1 MDDRAQ
7 KGLILKEARE
17 AKGIALE
24 TVHEATKIPLDAL
37 KAIEEG
43 YRVRTMTDFYYRA
56 FVKLYTNYL
65 GIEITKVLED
75 YQPEEI
81 PKPMAF
87 HRGKN
92 FWEDEKPTIFTPN
105 VVRNIIKAVVIIFGI
120 FIVIRVGGCIFKRI
134 PESNSKKT
142 TRAKTVKK
150 KSTPIVMSK
159 PIVAKSKPGEKSSRI
174 SGKKVNLVVRAKER
188 TWLRVSTDGSE
199 VFRSSLSK
207 GAVESWDAKER
218 IELSGKNLRGLELE
232 LNGKAIRSLA
242 DGVRGIHKIVI
253 TPNGFTVEE

>member
-7 KGLILKEARE
+7 KGLILREARE

-43 YRVRTMTDFYYRA
+43 YRVRIMTDFYYRA

-65 GIEITKVLED
+65 GIEITKVLKD
-75 YQPEEI
+75 YHAEEI
-81 PKPMAF
+81 PKPTSF

-92 FWEDEKPTIFTPN
+92 FWEDERPTIFTPN
-105 VVRNIIKAVVIIFGI
+105 VVRNIIKAVVIIFGL
-120 FIVIRVGGCIFKRI
+120 FVVVRVGGCIFNRKS
-134 PESNSKKT
+134 ENNSKKT
-142 TRAKTVKK
+142 TRVKTVKK
-150 KSTPIVMSK
+150 KPAAVVIPK
-159 PIVAKSKPGEKSSRI
+159 PVLTKSKLAKKNSRV
-174 SGKKVNLVVRAKER
+174 SEKKVNLVVRVKER

-218 IELSGKNLRGLELE
+218 IELSGKNLQNLELE

-242 DGVRGIHKIVI
+242 DGIRGIHKIII
-253 TPNGFTVEE
+253 TPSGFTVEE